1 MYLYRKSW
9 VDNSEWLKPEHR
21 AEIKMTKGGKE
32 VNTSNIRYIVEEVG
46 YWRKANAIHKW
57 FVDNVQNGNDDCGEY
72 TVTNEQ
78 LDKLK
83 SICEAV
89 LKELE
94 KGETSLAESQLPT
107 KSGFFF
113 GDTDYGQYYKADL
126 EDTIKI
132 CDMAL
137 SEPRAQL
144 TYSSSW

>member
-1 MYLYRKSW
+1 MFLYRKSW
-9 VDNSEWLKPEHR
+9 VDNAEWIKPEHR

-32 VNTSNIRYIVEEVG
+32 VDTSNIRYIVEEVG

-57 FVDNVQNGNDDCGEY
+57 FVDNVQNGNDDCAEY

-132 CDMAL
+132 CDIAL
-137 SEPRAQL
+137 SEPSAQL